1 MKMGQETNEDYKALL
16 KRFEEK
22 VEIQFEKIEKLQKA
36 ILINSLYDEI
46 NKKNWAA
53 KLNSDLQVVIQYQ
66 YKDYSMDRILAMI
79 IKRQKDIRPKELI
92 SSLQV
97 YIKPEERMVYY
108 VINGIESEN
117 YRIALPDGLP
127 EYYKEGV

>member
-1 MKMGQETNEDYKALL
+1 MEIGNEGNESYKVLL
-16 KRFEEK
+16 ERFEEK

-46 NKKNWAA
+46 NQKNWAT

-66 YKDYSMDRILAMI
+66 YKDYSINHILAMI
-79 IKRQKDIRPKELI
+79 MKKQKIIRPQELI

-108 VINGIESEN
+108 VINSIESED
-117 YRIALPDGLP
+117 YRIALPDGLS
-127 EYYKEGV
+127 EGL

>member
-1 MKMGQETNEDYKALL
+1 MEIGNEGNESYKVLL
-16 KRFEEK
+16 ERFEEK

-46 NKKNWAA
+46 NQKNWAT

-66 YKDYSMDRILAMI
+66 YKDYSINHILAMI
-79 IKRQKDIRPKELI
+79 MKKQKIIRPQELI

-108 VINGIESEN
+108 VINGIESED

-127 EYYKEGV
+127 EDYKEGV

>member
-1 MKMGQETNEDYKALL
+1 MKMGQETNKDYKALL

-22 VEIQFEKIEKLQKA
+22 VEIQFERIEKLQKA
-36 ILINSLYDEI
+36 ILVNSLYDEI
-46 NKKNWAA
+46 NQKNWAT

-79 IKRQKDIRPKELI
+79 MKRQKVIRPKELI

-108 VINGIESEN
+108 VINGIESED

-127 EYYKEGV
+127 EDYKEGV

>member
-1 MKMGQETNEDYKALL
+1 M
-16 KRFEEK
+16 RS
-22 VEIQFEKIEKLQKA
+22 I
-36 ILINSLYDEI
+36 
-46 NKKNWAA
+46 KKNWAA

-79 IKRQKDIRPKELI
+79 MKRQKVIRPKELI

-108 VINGIESEN
+108 VINGIESED

-127 EYYKEGV
+127 EDYKEGV